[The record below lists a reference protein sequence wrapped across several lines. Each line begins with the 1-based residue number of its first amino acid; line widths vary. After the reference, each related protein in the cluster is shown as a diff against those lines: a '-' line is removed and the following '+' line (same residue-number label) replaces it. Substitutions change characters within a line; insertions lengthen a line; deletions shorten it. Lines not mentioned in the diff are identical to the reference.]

1 MENSQNKLV
10 AKMRKMWYCEAC
22 ECRRLNKFP
31 IAKAREARYNPII
44 GGANMNTTAKKT
56 AAHYAK
62 MLTPLGREVK
72 LNLINALSASLL
84 SAEPY
89 SSKRVPRSFG
99 MAKNKLQYPDNI
111 DFCNDEIAAL
121 FGASE

>member
-10 AKMRKMWYCEAC
+10 AK
-22 ECRRLNKFP
+22 
-31 IAKAREARYNPII
+31 AREARYNPFI
-44 GGANMNTTAKKT
+44 GGANMDANAKKT

-72 LNLINALSASLL
+72 LSLINVLSASLL
-84 SAEPY
+84 DTESN
-89 SSKRVPRSFG
+89 SSKRASRSFG
-99 MAKNKLQYPDNI
+99 MAKNELQYPDNI
-111 DFCNDEIAAL
+111 DFCNDEIAAM